1 MVLAIFHYYQYNI
14 RIMDEYYSELEYETK
29 QFTETI
35 YRSHRQVVDNL
46 KWQNCKQGRFKILLI
61 LHGQLKL
68 IGEGINY
75 LVLDAFYM

>member
-1 MVLAIFHYYQYNI
+1 MVQKTLDLVMVLAIFHYYQYSI

-46 KWQNCKQGRFKILLI
+46 KW
-61 LHGQLKL
+61 
-68 IGEGINY
+68 
-75 LVLDAFYM
+75 